1 VDIPVISALL
11 MSGLGLALAA
21 WQASNPA
28 TLPTS
33 PETRTEVAAEV
44 KVKAGLVFN
53 FAKFGTWPAMGV
65 DSPIVLCVVGA
76 EAIATVLA
84 DTARGVSITGHAL
97 EVRRPETT
105 GSWRACHVLFVGES
119 ASAPGAEGIRAIRK
133 QPILTVSDGKGFSR
147 SGGVIEFYIQDG
159 RMRFIINLDAL
170 DRAGVRLSSRLLG
183 LAKTIRDGD
192 D

>member
-21 WQASNPA
+21 WQAPNPA
-28 TLPTS
+28 TLPTAPGS
-33 PETRTEVAAEV
+33 RTELAAEV

-53 FAKFGTWPAMGV
+53 FAKFGTWPALGA

-76 EAIATVLA
+76 EAIATVPA
-84 DTARGVSITGHAL
+84 
-97 EVRRPETT
+97 
-105 GSWRACHVLFVGES
+105 SWRACHVLFVGDS
-119 ASAPGAEGIRAIRK
+119 ASAPGAEGIRAIRT
-133 QPILTVSDGKGFSR
+133 QRILTVSDGKGFSR